1 MGVPSKKFGFFTA
14 SAMVVGIVI
23 GSGVFKSAG
32 DVLNASGGSL
42 PVAVLAWLIGG
53 GIIIIS
59 AYAFSIVALK
69 NTKAS
74 GIIDYIDQLFGPK
87 VAYMVGWFMQFVYY
101 PVLVGILSWLAGDV
115 TNTLLGLENA
125 VWPLTVVY
133 FLGVYG
139 LNLISPI
146 IAGRFQVSAMAIKLI
161 PLILIAGG
169 GLAVGL
175 FNGNTLTAL
184 SQRATNVTVTAGAG
198 LAAAVAVTAFAY
210 DGWILA
216 LSITQ
221 ELKDAR
227 KTLPKAL
234 LFGSIFIVA
243 VYVLFFIGLSG
254 VVSNNEAIV
263 NAGSLDTSV
272 LAAERLFGV
281 FFGNLV
287 SVMILVS
294 VLGTLN
300 GVTIGAV
307 RGMYQIAVRGVGPS
321 PARFTKL
328 SKADAPLQGGV
339 LSMVISA
346 LWLGVWYGN
355 FQGWWGGFMD
365 TSVLAIIFLYI
376 AYILVYVDIF
386 KTFKELS
393 FFKRVVVPALATLSA
408 LYLIYG
414 AFTSAPLM
422 FVYFAGIVLVIQAT
436 GYVLYRPV
444 ILPVDAPLKTES

>member
-1 MGVPSKKFGFFTA
+1 MGIPSKKFGFFTA

-42 PVAVLAWLIGG
+42 PVAILAWVIGG
-53 GIIIIS
+53 LIIIVS
-59 AYAFSIVALK
+59 TYAFSIVALK

-74 GIIDYIDQLFGPK
+74 GIIDYVDDLFGAK

-115 TNTLLGLENA
+115 TQTLLGLENA
-125 VWPLTVVY
+125 VWPLTAVY
-133 FLGVYG
+133 FLGVYA

-146 IAGRFQVSAMAIKLI
+146 IAGRFQVSAMGIKLI
-161 PLILIAGG
+161 PLVLIA
-169 GLAVGL
+169 LVGL
-175 FNGNTLTAL
+175 TAGIFNGNTLTAL
-184 SQRATNVTVTAGAG
+184 TERATNVTVTAGAG

-221 ELKDAR
+221 ELKDAK

-243 VYVLFFIGLSG
+243 VYVLFFVGLSG

-263 NAGSLDTSV
+263 NAGSLDTSIV
-272 LAAERLFGV
+272 AAERLFGV

-300 GVTIGAV
+300 GVTMGAV
-307 RGMYQIAVRGVGPS
+307 RGMYQIAVRGVGPA
-321 PARFTKL
+321 PATFTKL
-328 SKADAPLQGGV
+328 SNADAPLAGGL
-339 LSMVISA
+339 LSLGVA
-346 LWLGVWYGN
+346 AAWLLVWYGN
-355 FQGWWGGFMD
+355 FQGWYGGFMD
-365 TSVLAIIFLYI
+365 TSVLAIVFLYI

-386 KTFKELS
+386 KNFKELPT
-393 FFKRVVVPALATLSA
+393 FKRIVVPSLAIIAA

-422 FVYFAGIVLVIQAT
+422 FVYFSVIVLVIQGT
-436 GYVLYRPV
+436 GYVLYKPV
-444 ILPVDAPLKTES
+444 APSIDPALKTES